1 LCNEPPYGMV
11 TAINMNTK
19 KVIWQKPLGTAEHN
33 GPFGLPTYL
42 PINIGTPNNG
52 GPIITDGGVVFVAAA
67 TDNRLHAFDS
77 KTGKSIWSAKLPAGG
92 QATPMTYSID
102 GEQYVVIV
110 AGGHYFMQTPPG
122 DYVVAF
128 KLMKK

>member
-1 LCNEPPYGMV
+1 MAESPYAVNVQPFYAPITNVLCNEPPYGMV

-67 TDNRLHAFDS
+67 TDNRCMPL
-77 KTGKSIWSAKLPAGG
+77 IVKLVSRSGVPNCLRVDK
-92 QATPMTYSID
+92 Q
-102 GEQYVVIV
+102 
-110 AGGHYFMQTPPG
+110 H
-122 DYVVAF
+122 
-128 KLMKK
+128 L

>member
-1 LCNEPPYGMV
+1 MV
-11 TAINMNTK
+11 HLDCQHI
-19 KVIWQKPLGTAEHN
+19 
-33 GPFGLPTYL
+33 YL
-42 PINIGTPNNG
+42 LISSTPNNG

-102 GEQYVVIV
+102 GRAVCCYCCRWPLLY
-110 AGGHYFMQTPPG
+110 ANT
-122 DYVVAF
+122 AR
-128 KLMKK
+128 